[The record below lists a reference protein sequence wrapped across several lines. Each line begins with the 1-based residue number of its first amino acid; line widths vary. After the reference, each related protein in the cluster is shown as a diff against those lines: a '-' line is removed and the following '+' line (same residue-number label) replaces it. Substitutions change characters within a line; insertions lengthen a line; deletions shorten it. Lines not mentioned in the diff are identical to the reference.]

1 MSYVQWENK
10 ESVGKML
17 NDPGAIIQVND
28 MVALAKVDR
37 TFYKLVYTKKTN
49 TINWEK
55 RLTPHFLSL
64 VSKISIF
71 HKMQLTY

>member
-28 MVALAKVDR
+28 KVALAKFDR

-49 TINWEK
+49 TIDGK
-55 RLTPHFLSL
+55 
-64 VSKISIF
+64 KG
-71 HKMQLTY
+71 